1 MKKIVSL
8 ILTFSVF
15 IQGCTMLKV
24 VERSDKDNGY
34 FYENIIQANTIIS
47 LDTVNM
53 DNYKPLLV
61 VPKSE
66 FLVGMSKNLNF
77 FDEVIT
83 LEDLEKRIIEA
94 NLQEKVPTVNSYI
107 GLSNAYKAYKPFLY
121 LNIGPDKRDKKIV
134 QQLKLVNPNTGKEIF
149 LSELES
155 SYPNDQGVWYPL
167 YNSLID
173 YLRRTS
179 KSYK

>member
-1 MKKIVSL
+1 MRNTVLL
-8 ILTFSVF
+8 IFIVF
-15 IQGCTMLKV
+15 IQSCTSLKV
-24 VERSDKDNGY
+24 VERSEKKNGY
-34 FYENIIQANTIIS
+34 FYVNTVQASVEIS
-47 LDTVNM
+47 VDSVNM
-53 DNYKPLLV
+53 DTFRPLLV

-66 FLVGMSKNLNF
+66 FLLGMSKNLTF

-83 LEDLEKRIIEA
+83 LEELEKRIIER
-94 NLQEKVPTVNSYI
+94 NLQEKVPTINNFI
-107 GLSNAYKAYKPFLY
+107 GLSNAYKFYKPFVF
-121 LNIGPDKRDKKIV
+121 LNIAPQKKEKKTY
-134 QQLKLVNPNTGKEIF
+134 QQLKLINPNTGKELF
-149 LSELES
+149 LSEMES